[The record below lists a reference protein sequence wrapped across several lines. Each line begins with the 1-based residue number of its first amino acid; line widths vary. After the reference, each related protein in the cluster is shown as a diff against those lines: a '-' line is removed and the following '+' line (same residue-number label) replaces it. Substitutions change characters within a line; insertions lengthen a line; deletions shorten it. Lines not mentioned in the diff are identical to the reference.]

1 MMHDQELLPHNQ
13 VCFIVKTYPFETSF
27 VFAKIILNASFVVVC
42 LFVCCEEI
50 FCIMQANAE
59 NEFKLEDQDQ
69 VEKLAEESRNK
80 NFCRKNLK
88 AIIGV
93 SVLSLCLII
102 LGGLIYWKFMT
113 PALPPPPG

>member
-1 MMHDQELLPHNQ
+1 MG
-13 VCFIVKTYPFETSF
+13 
-27 VFAKIILNASFVVVC
+27 SFVVVC

-59 NEFKLEDQDQ
+59 NEFKLEDQEQ
-69 VEKLAEESRNK
+69 VEKLAEESRNR

-102 LGGLIYWKFMT
+102 LGGLIYWKFFVT
-113 PALPPPPG
+113 PALPLPPGYGYYPPPPAPPPAPPGYGVGP